1 MVSTGTD
8 IKPLEVLLFMRPV
21 QSRVLF
27 EQMLGRGTR
36 VIGETDLQAVTPD
49 TRHKTHFVIV
59 DAVGVVEHPKLE
71 AQTMERQRTVPFDR
85 LLEHVACDVH
95 DDDALTSLAGR
106 LARLRHKL
114 TEQDEYEIA
123 AVSGGH
129 SLSDLANLLLDAV
142 DPDRHLVLAREQTG
156 RDDPTPEEIAEWQQQ
171 PGWSRARRERLATI
185 SSGRTA
191 LQGNDAFLS
200 GRVADFKVRKKHA
213 KPLSPEELIE
223 KQLNTNFRIMEQSV
237 AKAWIIE

>member
-1 MVSTGTD
+1 
-8 IKPLEVLLFMRPV
+8 MRPV

-36 VIGETDLQAVTPD
+36 IIGETDLQAVTPD

-71 AQTMERQRTVPFDR
+71 AQTMERQRTVPFDK

-106 LARLRHKL
+106 LARLRRKL

-129 SLSDLANLLLDAV
+129 SLGDLANLLLDAV
-142 DPDRHLVLAREQTG
+142 DPDRHLALARERTG
-156 RDDPTPEEIAEWQQQ
+156 RDDPTPEEIAAAQAELVQTAAA
-171 PGWSRARRERLATI
+171 PFDEPRLRKLLIAVHRRAEQIIDTV
-185 SSGRTA
+185 SV
-191 LQGNDAFLS
+191 D
-200 GRVADFKVRKKHA
+200 RVLEA
-213 KPLSPEELIE
+213 KFSDEQARYVLDVIELLDGVV
-223 KQLNTNFRIMEQSV
+223 K
-237 AKAWIIE
+237 